1 MNSLESVK
9 RVYETGVEAMGTD
22 DPVVRVL
29 VLALAM
35 AKNII
40 GAEQFDA
47 MNDEQKQKI
56 VLMTASVILNSMQQ
70 EGTDE
75 AVQNHL

>member
-29 VLALAM
+29 VMALAM
-35 AKNII
+35 VKNII

-70 EGTDE
+70 EG
-75 AVQNHL
+75 NR

>member
-56 VLMTASVILNSMQQ
+56 VLMAASVILNSMQ
-70 EGTDE
+70 EG
-75 AVQNHL
+75 NR

>member
-9 RVYETGVEAMGTD
+9 RVYEIGVEAMDTD

-40 GAEQFDA
+40 GAEQFEA
-47 MNDEQKQKI
+47 MDDEQRRMLVI
-56 VLMTASVILNSMQQ
+56 VAARHVVKNV
-70 EGTDE
+70 G
-75 AVQNHL
+75 

>member
-35 AKNII
+35 AKDII

-70 EGTDE
+70 EG
-75 AVQNHL
+75 NR

>member
-9 RVYETGVEAMGTD
+9 RVYETGVEAMDTD

-56 VLMTASVILNSMQQ
+56 VLMAASVILNSMQQ
-70 EGTDE
+70 EG
-75 AVQNHL
+75 NR

>member
-9 RVYETGVEAMGTD
+9 RVYETGVEAMGAD

-56 VLMTASVILNSMQQ
+56 VLMAASVILNSMQQ
-70 EGTDE
+70 EG
-75 AVQNHL
+75 NR

>member
-70 EGTDE
+70 EGSR
-75 AVQNHL
+75 

>member
-22 DPVVRVL
+22 DPVVHVL

-70 EGTDE
+70 EG
-75 AVQNHL
+75 NR

>member
-70 EGTDE
+70 EG
-75 AVQNHL
+75 NR

>member
-9 RVYETGVEAMGTD
+9 RVYETGVEAMDTD

-70 EGTDE
+70 EG
-75 AVQNHL
+75 NR

>member
-9 RVYETGVEAMGTD
+9 RVYETGVEAMDTD

-29 VLALAM
+29 VMALAM

-56 VLMTASVILNSMQQ
+56 VLMAASVILNSM
-70 EGTDE
+70 
-75 AVQNHL
+75 

>member
-56 VLMTASVILNSMQQ
+56 VLMAASVILNSMQQ
-70 EGTDE
+70 EG
-75 AVQNHL
+75 NR

>member
-1 MNSLESVK
+1 MNSLESVR

-70 EGTDE
+70 EG
-75 AVQNHL
+75 NR